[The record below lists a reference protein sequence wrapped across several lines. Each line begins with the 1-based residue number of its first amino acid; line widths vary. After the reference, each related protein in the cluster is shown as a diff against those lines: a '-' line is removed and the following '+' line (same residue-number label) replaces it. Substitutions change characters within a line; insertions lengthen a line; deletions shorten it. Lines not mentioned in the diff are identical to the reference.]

1 MRIYTTLAM
10 GEYHVNHCEDHL
22 LIEEMFGNRLLC
34 AVMDGCTMG
43 EDSHFASAL
52 AGKLIRKI
60 VKERS
65 FQAFHDSLPAPSP
78 LDNELKEILRQF
90 FSELK
95 SIKNQLFLETKEL
108 LTTLL
113 LLLIDEKTDSG
124 IVLVIGDGLVS
135 LNGKVTVFDQDNKP
149 DYIGYHLSEDFEV
162 WFEKQSQ
169 KIIIESIED
178 ISISTDGIETFETVR
193 NIANKENIDPIHYL
207 LNDKMGNDRS
217 EMLNMKMK
225 TMERE
230 FGLKPTDD
238 LAIIRIIKE

>member
-1 MRIYTTLAM
+1 MRIYATLAM

-22 LIEEMFGNRLLC
+22 LIEEMFGGQLLC

-52 AGKLIRKI
+52 AGKLLRKI

-65 FQAFHDSLPAPSP
+65 FQAFHNSLPAPLP
-78 LDNELKEILRQF
+78 LDNELKEVLRQF

-135 LNGKVTVFDQDNKP
+135 VNGKVTVFDQDNKP
-149 DYIGYHLSEDFEV
+149 DYIGYHLNEDFEM
-162 WFEKQSQ
+162 WFEKQTQ
-169 KIIIESIED
+169 KILIESIQD
-178 ISISTDGIETFETVR
+178 ISISTDGIETFETVG
-193 NIANKENIDPIHYL
+193 NPVDKENIDPIHYL
-207 LNDKMGNDRS
+207 LNDKIGNDRS
-217 EMLNMKMK
+217 EMLNVKMK

-238 LAIIRIIKE
+238 LAIIRIMKE